1 MMLPAVPILAEL
13 TPEAVERG
21 YNNRAAVPD
30 HQRWL
35 DEWVERSRA
44 AIAALRP
51 DVDVRYGDGPNETL
65 DVFRPSGQPRG
76 TFAFIHGGWWRTL
89 DKTDYAFVAPAF
101 ADAGYAVAT
110 INYELCPQAP
120 IDAIVDQCRR
130 AVRWLAREG
139 PRRGLPAPLV
149 IGGHSAGGHLT
160 ATMYTLDWRID
171 DFARA
176 PFVGGVSL
184 SGVHDLSPLVHF
196 SHNVDFRLDA
206 ASARALSPA
215 VKTPGT
221 DAPLLI
227 AVGADETSEFVRQTD
242 LLWDAWPRN
251 RPAGARGPM
260 RIAGE
265 NHYSVVL
272 DYVDAKSALTRA
284 TLALFGDS

>member
-1 MMLPAVPILAEL
+1 MSIVAEL

-35 DEWVERSRA
+35 DEWVERSQA
-44 AIAALRP
+44 AVQALRP
-51 DVDVRYGDGPNETL
+51 DVDVRYGDEAGETL

-76 TFAFIHGGWWRTL
+76 TLAFIHGGWWRAL
-89 DKTDYAFVAPAF
+89 DKADYAFVAPAF
-101 ADAGYAVAT
+101 VEAGYAVAT
-110 INYELCPQAP
+110 INYELCPGAP
-120 IDAIVDQCRR
+120 IDRIVDQCRR

-160 ATMYTLDWRID
+160 AMMYTLDWRAD

-176 PFVGGVSL
+176 PFVGGISL

-196 SHNVDFRLDA
+196 SHNVDFKLDTA
-206 ASARALSPA
+206 RARALSPA
-215 VKTPGT
+215 AKTPTT
-221 DAPLLI
+221 DAPLLV

-242 LLWDAWPRN
+242 LLWDAWPHN
-251 RPAGARGPM
+251 RPAGAHGPLHVVC
-260 RIAGE
+260 RH
-265 NHYSVVL
+265 HYSVVL
-272 DYVDAKSALTRA
+272 DYVDATSALTRA
-284 TLALFGDS
+284 TLALFGDR